1 MVSAARQ
8 RGALRIPNA
17 AFLISIHH
25 AGGNVRRSPL
35 NVQGSAKCGSLRPT
49 LTGTSPTLHSY
60 PHQCD
65 HASRRYRAGAR
76 LLPASAVSLFIVLH
90 PPSATIV
97 QNYCLNWITNF
108 PRARLRL
115 FGNMMDQRSEGLPR
129 HFIAQLRSWDC
140 AFCRNVPP
148 NVLKTLCSISQNH
161 RGICDRIVLTEGV
174 RIKCYFLS
182 SDVSLADILQRRMR
196 VSYR

>member
-1 MVSAARQ
+1 M
-8 RGALRIPNA
+8 
-17 AFLISIHH
+17 
-25 AGGNVRRSPL
+25 
-35 NVQGSAKCGSLRPT
+35 
-49 LTGTSPTLHSY
+49 
-60 PHQCD
+60 
-65 HASRRYRAGAR
+65 
-76 LLPASAVSLFIVLH
+76 SLFIVLH

-115 FGNMMDQRSEGLPR
+115 FGNMMDQGSEGLPR
-129 HFIAQLRSWDC
+129 YFIAQLRSWDC

-182 SDVSLADILQRRMR
+182 SDVSLALPIFYKEECEFLIARNLTMITRKGLR
-196 VSYR
+196 ETGKNTAAKISKLLIKLTVRNRARNFRKLFSCIPSGAV